1 MSNEGDLS
9 RKPLDTAIRQQRMKA
24 WKPILDPWYVIGAF
38 ILIGFIFIPTGIVLK
53 VKSDDLV
60 ELKETYDGYDLS
72 DTDRVNCGIAGPN
85 ENKECEIKFT
95 APKDLEPPIFIHY
108 ELTNFYQN
116 HRVYVSSRCPSQLLG
131 KLDLTAKEKQDCEP
145 LAKLGD
151 ITINPC
157 GLIANTL
164 FNDVF
169 TLNTNNSNAEFKVN
183 EQGIAWKSDI
193 EYKYAQPEGFKSEQC
208 SSCDACSCDD
218 SNQWS
223 CKEPYLDEDGNC
235 HRYYY
240 PDDDTTQYLYETYP
254 MVVSP
259 IEGVL
264 NEHFIVWM
272 RVAALPT
279 FRKLYGWIDTK
290 IPKDTELIFNVNANY
305 DVMSFKGSKS
315 LIVSTTGSFGGK
327 NDFLPMAYILV
338 GTITLILGIL
348 FGLKQWFYP
357 RKLADRSYLK
367 FKLE

>member
-1 MSNEGDLS
+1 MSEDAGLS

-38 ILIGFIFIPTGIVLK
+38 ILIGIIFIPTGIVLK
-53 VKSDDLV
+53 IKSDDLV

-72 DTDRVNCGIAGPN
+72 DEERASCGISSPN
-85 ENKECEIKFT
+85 ENKQCQVSFT
-95 APKDLEPPIFIHY
+95 VPKDLEPPVFIHY

-116 HRVYVSSRCPSQLLG
+116 HRVYVNSRDPSQLLG
-131 KLDLTAKEKQDCEP
+131 SLEQTSKAEQDCAP
-145 LAKLGD
+145 LAKLGN

-169 TLNTNNSNAEFKVN
+169 TLDSYKVN
-183 EQGIAWKSDI
+183 EQGIAWKSDL
-193 EYKYAQPEGFKSEQC
+193 EYKYKQPEGFKSEL
-208 SSCDACSCDD
+208 CDCNDCSCDGE
-218 SNQWS
+218 WS
-223 CKEPYLDEDGNC
+223 CKEPYQDPDGNC
-235 HRYYY
+235 YRYYY
-240 PDDDTTQYLYETYP
+240 PNDDSTQYLYETYP
-254 MVVSP
+254 MVVNP

-290 IPKDTELIFNVNANY
+290 IPKDTVLTFKIQNNY
-305 DVMSFKGSKS
+305 DVLSFKGSKS
-315 LIVSTTGSFGGK
+315 LIVSTTGAFGGK
-327 NDFLPMAYILV
+327 NGFLPMAYILV
-338 GTITLILGIL
+338 GTITLLLGIL
-348 FGLKQWFYP
+348 FGLKQWFFP